1 MEFEVWDTSK
11 PDVTFEPAKI
21 TFPALGFYMQQA
33 EKIADYINS
42 IEVTEDN
49 IKDVKKDLAAARK
62 VTKALSDRRIAIK
75 KEILSDYEVF
85 EQQVKDLSA
94 VIDVAEDELREK
106 VNALEEKEREE
117 KLADIEELWGKR
129 INLYQISELDPNAFD
144 VWFDQRYLNKTVTM
158 KTVETEMV
166 EWLEATEKDIEAC
179 KSMDDEVLIEYLG
192 TYDLAKAI
200 QNVNER
206 ERLREMIT
214 EECDEEE
221 DDFES
226 EPSAIF
232 MVIGAKDIKLTE
244 MILKENNINY
254 RRK

>member
-1 MEFEVWDTSK
+1 
-11 PDVTFEPAKI
+11 
-21 TFPALGFYMQQA
+21 MQQV

-144 VWFDQRYLNKTVTM
+144 VWFDQRYLNKTMTM

-192 TYDLAKAI
+192 IYDLAKAI